1 MEDFRGA
8 LHKVRLENKAQVSES
23 HRGLTA
29 LTALTAIRADTELQ
43 LLVDIRTTESLQTGM
58 CSFRGYDATTNA
70 FSDY

>member
-8 LHKVRLENKAQVSES
+8 LHKVRLENKSQVSES
-23 HRGLTA
+23 HRGQ
-29 LTALTAIRADTELQ
+29 TALTAIRADTELQ

>member
-23 HRGLTA
+23 HRG
-29 LTALTAIRADTELQ
+29 LTAIRADTELQ

>member
-23 HRGLTA
+23 HRGLTS
-29 LTALTAIRADTELQ
+29 IRADTELQ